1 MNRILIIGSPGS
13 GKSTLAQKLGRIWSL
28 HVIHLDAHFWKP
40 NWVMPQEAE
49 WDQTIERLT
58 MQEQWI
64 IDGNYSRT
72 MDKRIE
78 RADLIILLD
87 MPRWLCMYRIF
98 KRRVMFHK
106 KTRPDMNEGCE
117 EKIDWAF
124 VKWVWQYPKRSRMKT
139 LNKLEQAAASG
150 KQVIILQTRKQV
162 KELLHDQIQYRVH
175 TQK

>member
-13 GKSTLAQKLGRIWSL
+13 GKSTLAQQLGRTWL
-28 HVIHLDAHFWKP
+28 LPVIHLDTYFWKP
-40 NWVMPQEAE
+40 NWVMTEDEE
-49 WDQTIERLT
+49 WDRIIAQLT

-78 RADLIILLD
+78 RADLVILLD
-87 MPRWLCMYRIF
+87 LPRWLCMYRIF

-106 KTRPDMNEGCE
+106 KTRPDMNEGCQ

-124 VKWVWQYPKRSRMKT
+124 VKFVWSYPRRSRMKT
-139 LNKLEQAAASG
+139 LSRMEYAAAQG
-150 KQVIILQTRKQV
+150 KQVMILQTRKQV
-162 KELLHDQIQYRVH
+162 KELLHDQIQYRLH
-175 TQK
+175 T